1 MLQIEESERQHLAG
15 DLETLRQAGDSTYA
29 AFYFNA
35 DEIAADD
42 SAKLVF
48 GSAQVPSF
56 KSLASS
62 ALGKPP
68 PGAYAGAAIAPFMP
82 RPQSAR
88 KSNASFKL
96 RPSELA
102 SADVLSNNANMSSA
116 NLMVALEEGS
126 AAGTRAI
133 SYGANQYGASPQAA
147 GAPPAK
153 KTVAKRM
160 MSYALGGSGGSDSPR
175 SPPPSPPAERADG
188 TAPPT
193 SPVKR
198 LGSLMSS
205 LAQPISE
212 ISDRLSDLAT
222 KSTSAGTLQKEP
234 VTINTYPE
242 DMPPPTAP
250 LVQSIFLTHT
260 PRHRFIVYSRCIKPC
275 PSVHSSHGLPH
286 PNPPP
291 LTLPPPNPPPCA
303 PHPHPPPLLPPY
315 PLTPHHPPPYP
326 P

>member
-102 SADVLSNNANMSSA
+102 SADVLSNSANMSSA

-126 AAGTRAI
+126 GGVTRAI
-133 SYGANQYGASPQAA
+133 SYGANPQAA

-222 KSTSAGTLQKEP
+222 KSTSAGTLPKEP

-291 LTLPPPNPPPCA
+291 PDPPA
-303 PHPHPPPLLPPY
+303 A
-315 PLTPHHPPPYP
+315 
-326 P
+326 

>member
-1 MLQIEESERQHLAG
+1 MLQIEESERQHLEG

-29 AFYFNA
+29 AFYFDA
-35 DEIAADD
+35 DAEASDD
-42 SAKLVF
+42 SEKLVF
-48 GSAQVPSF
+48 GCPKVPSF

-88 KSNASFKL
+88 KSSASFKL

-102 SADVLSNNANMSSA
+102 SADVLSNSANMSSA

-133 SYGANQYGASPQAA
+133 SYGANPQAA
-147 GAPPAK
+147 GAAPAK

-160 MSYALGGSGGSDSPR
+160 MSYALGGSGSDSPR

-205 LAQPISE
+205 LAQPISG
-212 ISDRLSDLAT
+212 RLSDRT
-222 KSTSAGTLQKEP
+222 EHTRSTNAGILQKEP
-234 VTINTYPE
+234 VTTSTYPE

-275 PSVHSSHGLPH
+275 PSVHSSHGLPP
-286 PNPPP
+286 PNPPPP

-303 PHPHPPPLLPPY
+303 AHPPPPPLLPPY